1 MRVPLVAS
9 SATLAALAVGL
20 PAGAQ
25 VTIVR
30 EPLYALDGRAIV
42 NANKVIARTRFSRA
56 RGSSIP
62 HELAVRSA
70 RTKVGTVGEFERFFS
85 DRLDHFLADARSAGL
100 RTDDAGDARAYFIQL
115 AFKIYNGRGFGDPAP
130 ESLRGSELWGGGA
143 IAAAARSEAWL
154 ARFEFV
160 ERIKFVMG
168 KNPRFAALSAAGKQR
183 VYDYYALAAQLLT
196 DSYLEAQRTGD
207 RRERS
212 LARHT
217 AQDQLRLDL
226 GVDPNLV
233 HFTATGIEVE

>member
-42 NANKVIARTRFSRA
+42 NANKVIARTRFSRS
-56 RGSSIP
+56 RSSSIP
-62 HELAVRSA
+62 HELAVLSA
-70 RTKVGTVGEFERFFS
+70 RTKVGTVGAFEHFFS
-85 DRLDHFLADARSAGL
+85 ERLAQFLADARSAGL
-100 RTDDAGDARAYFIQL
+100 HADDAGDARAYFIQL

-130 ESLRGSELWGGGA
+130 RALHGSDLWGGGA

-168 KNPRFAALSAAGKQR
+168 TNPRFAALSSSGKQR

-196 DSYLEAQRTGD
+196 DAYLEAQRTGD
-207 RRERS
+207 RHERD
-212 LARHT
+212 LARRS
-217 AQDQLRLDL
+217 ARDQLRLDL
-226 GVDPNLV
+226 GVDPNRV
-233 HFTATGIEVE
+233 HFTASGIEVD

>member
-1 MRVPLVAS
+1 MRVPLVSS

-20 PAGAQ
+20 PAGSQ
-25 VTIVR
+25 VTVVR
-30 EPLYALDGRAIV
+30 EPVYALDGRAIAG
-42 NANKVIARTRFSRA
+42 ANRVIARTRFTRKP
-56 RGSSIP
+56 GSSMP
-62 HELAVRSA
+62 HELAVLSA
-70 RTKVGTVGEFERFFS
+70 RTKVGTVGAFEQFFS
-85 DRLDHFLADARSAGL
+85 ERLHQFLADARSAGM

-115 AFKIYNGRGFGDPAP
+115 AFKIYNGRGFGDPVPHA
-130 ESLRGSELWGGGA
+130 LRGSELWGGGA
-143 IAAAARSEAWL
+143 IAAASRSEAWL

-168 KNPRFAALSAAGKQR
+168 KNPHFAALSSAGKQR
-183 VYDYYALAAQLLT
+183 VFDYYALAAQLLT

-207 RRERS
+207 RRERE

-217 AQDQLRLDL
+217 ARDQLRLDL